1 MNLNLRLLQNI
12 TCFLSILICSC
23 AYAQP
28 QKYSSTNRKAINWF
42 EDAKSNY
49 EYKKDEDAYKILK
62 KVVEEDP
69 QFFEAWMLL
78 ADVSEILKKP
88 DESIEAFKK
97 AIVIQPQRFPP
108 IYYNLAG
115 VQMQLDL
122 YEDAITNL
130 EKFLQFPKISPEMK
144 KKGER
149 RLGNAKFSSVA
160 MRNPVPFN
168 PINMGEMIN
177 SIYNEYHP
185 SLTVDEQT
193 LIYTRMRPA
202 DGETDN
208 GGSQVEEDFY
218 WSIKDKDGWKQSIS
232 LGPPINTHGNEGAH
246 CISPDGRYFFFTGC
260 ERKEGLGSC
269 DLYVSERQGNKWTAP
284 KNLGQGINSEKW
296 DAQPTISADGQTLV
310 FVSSRAGGKGQA
322 DLWMSKKTPNGQ
334 WQIPVNMGD
343 SLNTEFDENGPF
355 LHPDGK
361 TLYFTSSGHPGMGG
375 KDIFYSKKKADG
387 NWSKPINLGYPINTR
402 ADEIHMVVSAD
413 GKKGYF
419 SSDRTGGSG
428 KRDLYYFD
436 LYEGAQPQPVT
447 FLRGK
452 VRDKKTAAYME
463 AAFEIIDLSTGETR
477 ALSRSDKQS
486 GEFLVSLP
494 AGSNY
499 ALNVSAPG
507 YLFYSENY
515 KLGKS
520 LKPTDVFEVDIQLN
534 PIETGQ
540 SIVLKNIFFETGSFG
555 LKNESQ
561 VELNKLVEFLSKNP
575 TLVIEI
581 GGHTDNVGNDQAN
594 MLLSENRAKSVVDF
608 LVAKGIF
615 TNRLQAKGYGET
627 IPKGDN
633 TTEKGREENR
643 RTEFRIVKK

>member
-1 MNLNLRLLQNI
+1 MNLKKHFHKIFTLF
-12 TCFLSILICSC
+12 FLIIIYSC
-23 AYAQP
+23 ATAQP
-28 QKYSSTNRKAINWF
+28 PKYSSTNRKAISWF
-42 EDAKSNY
+42 EEARSNY

-62 KVVEEDP
+62 KVVEEDA

-78 ADVSEILKKP
+78 GDVSTDLTKTE
-88 DESIEAFKK
+88 EAIFAYNKSL
-97 AIVIQPQRFPP
+97 ALQPLRFPP

-115 VQMQLDL
+115 AQMQADQ
-122 YEDAITNL
+122 YDAAILNL
-130 EKFLQFPKISPEMK
+130 EKFLQFPKISAEMR

-149 RLGNAKFSSVA
+149 RLGNSKFALVA
-160 MRNPVPFN
+160 MKNPVPFN

-177 SIYNEYHP
+177 SIHSEYHP

-193 LIYTRMRPA
+193 LIFTRMRPA
-202 DGETDN
+202 DAETEN
-208 GGSQVEEDFY
+208 GSKVEEDFY
-218 WSIKDKDGWKQSIS
+218 FSVKDKNVWKPAIS
-232 LGPPINTHGNEGAH
+232 LGPPLNTHSNEGAH
-246 CISPDGRYFFFTGC
+246 SISPDGRYFFYTGC
-260 ERKEGLGSC
+260 ERKEGYGSC
-269 DLYVSERQGNKWTAP
+269 DLYVSEKQGNRWAAP
-284 KNLGQGINSEKW
+284 VNFGPVVNSEKW

-310 FVSSRAGGKGQA
+310 FVSGRAGGKGLA
-322 DLWMSKKTPNGQ
+322 DLWMSKKAANDQ
-334 WQIPVNMGD
+334 WQTPVNMGD
-343 SLNTEFDENGPF
+343 SLNTEFDEYGPF

-387 NWSKPINLGYPINTR
+387 NWSKPINIGYPINTK
-402 ADEIHMVVSAD
+402 ADEIHMIVSAD
-413 GKKGYF
+413 AKKGYF
-419 SSDRTGGSG
+419 SSDREGGFG
-428 KRDLYYFD
+428 KKDLYYFD

-447 FLRGK
+447 FLKGK
-452 VRDKKTAAYME
+452 VRDKKTANFLE
-463 AAFEIIDLSTGETR
+463 ASFEIIDLTTGETR
-477 ALSRSDKQS
+477 ALSRSDKQT

-515 KLGKS
+515 NLGKS

-540 SIVLKNIFFETGSFG
+540 AIVLKNIFFETGSFE
-555 LKNESQ
+555 LKKESQ
-561 VELNKLVEFLSKNP
+561 IELNKLVEFLSKNA
-575 TLVIEI
+575 TLIIEI

-594 MLLSENRAKSVVDF
+594 LLLSENRAKSVVDF
-608 LVAKGIF
+608 LVSKGIT
-615 TNRLQAKGYGET
+615 TNRLQAKGYGEI

-633 TTEKGREENR
+633 ATEKGREENR

>member
-1 MNLNLRLLQNI
+1 MNLKLRLFQKV
-12 TCFLSILICSC
+12 TCFLSILICTC

-42 EDAKSNY
+42 EEARSNY

-88 DESIEAFKK
+88 EESIEAFNK

-122 YEDAITNL
+122 YEDAIINL
-130 EKFLQFPKISPEMK
+130 EKFLQFPKTGPEMK

-149 RLGNAKFSSVA
+149 RLGNAKFASVA
-160 MRNPVPFN
+160 IKNPVPFN

-218 WSIKDKDGWKQSIS
+218 WSIKDKDGWKQAIS

-269 DLYVSERQGNKWTAP
+269 DLYVSERQGNKWSVP

-322 DLWMSKKTPNGQ
+322 DLWISKKTPTGQ

-361 TLYFTSSGHPGMGG
+361 TMYFTSSGHPGMGG

-387 NWSKPINLGYPINTR
+387 NWSKPINLGYPINTK

-419 SSDRTGGSG
+419 SSDRTGGLG

-436 LYEGAQPQPVT
+436 LYEGAQPQQVT

-452 VRDKKTAAYME
+452 VRDKKTAAFME

-561 VELNKLVEFLSKNP
+561 VELNKLVEFLNKNP

-608 LVAKGIF
+608 LVAKGIIV
-615 TNRLQAKGYGET
+615 TRLQAKGYGET

-633 TTEKGREENR
+633 STEKGREENR